1 MRSITDAF
9 HRLTL
14 GAPWLVALLLLAV
27 LGAAAWQ
34 AQYFKLDAS
43 ADSLILEGDEDLAYF
58 REIAAEFGTQDFLVV
73 TYRPQDERGLFED
86 ATLAHLKQLRD
97 ELAGLEFV
105 DSVQSMLDVPL
116 IQSPPTTLR
125 EIQREQRTLLDPGT
139 DREMAKEE
147 FRESPFYANLI
158 MNQEATVTAI
168 LVNLKPDERA
178 AELLDRRQQLRSMQR
193 EDSADFG
200 EEEAAEL
207 ARVEEAYGA
216 RKAQVQAELQRN
228 ISSVR
233 ELLEGYRDEA
243 EIFLGGLPMISAD
256 MINFV
261 SNDIAT
267 FGIGVALFILL
278 LLAISFRRLRW
289 VVIPSLVCAASCLA
303 TVGFLGLVDWRVT
316 IVSSNFISLLLILS
330 LSLTIHLV
338 VRYREL
344 HALHPQQS
352 MPELVRGTI
361 DSKFL
366 PSVFTVLTT
375 VVSFASLAVSGIR
388 PVIDFGLMMTVGVC
402 FAFVLC
408 FLIFPS
414 ALARLSP
421 GAPQPVEQQARNFTA
436 RVNSVLAALSERA
449 PGALMLAFVLVGGVA
464 IAGMARLSVENRFI
478 DYFHDSTEIHQG
490 MLVIDREL
498 GGTTPLDI
506 ILEPPQWFL
515 EEQKELEEM
524 DLPDLGGGGL
534 TAESYWYNARNLRDL
549 TEIHD
554 YIDAQPETGKVLS
567 MATTMRMLKILNE
580 GEWPGDFMLSL
591 IQRMAPDQI
600 VENLFDPYMSE
611 DGNRMRIALR
621 VVDSDPDL
629 RRNEFLTRIENGL
642 IENFDLEPQQ
652 VHLTGMM
659 VLYNNVMQ
667 SLYRSQAAT
676 LGVVFVAIGLMF
688 LLLFG
693 SPKMALIGIAP
704 TVVAALSVL
713 GMMGWLA
720 IPLDIMTITIAA
732 ITIGIG
738 VHDTIHYSYRFRD
751 EVRERGYEGA
761 ISRSHMSV
769 GRAMF
774 YTTLVVTLG
783 FSILVMSNFVPTI
796 YFGLFTGVA
805 MVFAL
810 IANLT
815 LLPVL
820 LKRFRPFPEGAAA

>member
-1 MRSITDAF
+1 MRSIADAF
-9 HRLTL
+9 YRLTL

-43 ADSLILEGDEDLAYF
+43 ADSLILEGDEDLAYY
-58 REIAAEFGTQDFLVV
+58 RKVVEEFGAQDFLVV
-73 TYRPQDERGLFED
+73 TYRPEAGRELFDD
-86 ATLAHLKQLRD
+86 ATLKHLKRLRD
-97 ELAGLEFV
+97 DLAEFDFV
-105 DSVQSMLDVPL
+105 ASVQSMLDVPL
-116 IQSPPTTLR
+116 IQSPPVTLR
-125 EIQREQRTLLDPGT
+125 EIQQEQRTLLDPGT

-147 FRESPFYANLI
+147 FRESPFYADLI
-158 MNQEATVTAI
+158 MNREATVTAI
-168 LVNLKPDERA
+168 MVNLKPDERA

-193 EDSADFG
+193 EDRENFG
-200 EEEAAEL
+200 AAEAAEL

-216 RKAQVQAELQRN
+216 RKAQVQAQLQRN
-228 ISSVR
+228 IASVR
-233 ELLEGYRDEA
+233 ELLDGYRDEA
-243 EIFLGGLPMISAD
+243 QIFLGGLPMIASD

-261 SNDIAT
+261 RNDIAT
-267 FGIGVALFILL
+267 FGVGVALFILL
-278 LLAISFRRLRW
+278 LLAVSFRRPRW
-289 VVIPSLVCAASCLA
+289 VVIPSLVCAASSLA

-344 HALHPQQS
+344 HALHAQQT

-375 VVSFASLAVSGIR
+375 MVSFASLAVSGIR
-388 PVIDFGLMMTVGVC
+388 PVIDFGLMLTVGVC

-414 ALARLSP
+414 ALAPLSP
-421 GAPQPVEQQARNFTA
+421 GAPQPVERQSRDLTA
-436 RVNSVLAALSERA
+436 RVNGAFAFISERA
-449 PGALMLAFVLVGGVA
+449 PGGLVLIFVLVAGVA
-464 IAGMARLSVENRFI
+464 VAGMARLTVENRFI
-478 DYFHDSTEIHQG
+478 DYFHDATEIHKG

-498 GGTTPLDI
+498 GGTTPLDV
-506 ILEPPQWFL
+506 ILEPPEWFL
-515 EEQKELEEM
+515 EEQKEMEEM
-524 DLPDLGGGGL
+524 DLPELGGGGL

-554 YIDAQPETGKVLS
+554 YLDAQPETGKVLS
-567 MATTMRMLKILNE
+567 MATTMRMLEILND
-580 GEWPGDFMLSL
+580 GQWPGDFVLSL
-591 IQRMAPDQI
+591 IQRMAPELI
-600 VENLFDPYMSE
+600 KENLFDPYMSE

-621 VVDSDPDL
+621 IVDSDPDL
-629 RRNEFLTRIENGL
+629 RRDAFLKRIENGL
-642 IENFDLEPQQ
+642 NENFDLEPQQ

-693 SPKMALIGIAP
+693 SLKMALIGVAP
-704 TVVAALSVL
+704 TVAAALFVL

-738 VHDTIHYSYRFRD
+738 VDDTIHYSHRFRD
-751 EVRERGYEGA
+751 EVRESGYEGA
-761 ISRSHMSV
+761 IGRSHMSV

-783 FSILVMSNFVPTI
+783 FSILGMSNFVPTI

-820 LKRFRPFPEGAAA
+820 LKRFRPFAEGAA

>member
-1 MRSITDAF
+1 MRSIADAF

-27 LGAAAWQ
+27 LGGAAWY

-43 ADSLILEGDEDLAYF
+43 ADSLILEGDEDLAYY
-58 REIAAEFGTQDFLVV
+58 RKVVEEFGTQDFLVV
-73 TYRPQDERGLFED
+73 TYRPQGERELFDD
-86 ATLAHLKQLRD
+86 ATLQHLKQLRD
-97 ELAGLEFV
+97 ELAGLAFV
-105 DSVQSMLDVPL
+105 DSVLSMLDVPL
-116 IQSPPTTLR
+116 IQSPPVTLR

-139 DREMAKEE
+139 DREMAKREL
-147 FRESPFYANLI
+147 RESPFYADLV
-158 MNQEATVTAI
+158 MNQEATVTAM
-168 LVNLKPDERA
+168 LVNLKADERA
-178 AELLDRRQQLRSMQR
+178 AELLDRRQELRRMRR
-193 EDSADFG
+193 ENSAEFG
-200 EEEAAEL
+200 AQEAAEL
-207 ARVEEAYGA
+207 ARVEEAYDA
-216 RKAQVQAELQRN
+216 RKAEVQAELQRN
-228 ISSVR
+228 IAAVR
-233 ELLEGYRDEA
+233 DVLDDYRDEA
-243 EIFLGGLPMISAD
+243 RIFLGGLPMIASD
-256 MINFV
+256 MIDFV
-261 SNDIAT
+261 RNDIAT
-267 FGIGVALFILL
+267 FGVGVALFILV
-278 LLAISFRRLRW
+278 LLAISFRRPRW
-289 VVIPSLVCAASCLA
+289 VVIPSLVCAAASLA

-316 IVSSNFISLLLILS
+316 VVSSNFISLLLILS

-361 DSKFL
+361 DNKFL

-414 ALARLSP
+414 ALAVLSP
-421 GAPQPVEQQARNFTA
+421 GAPQPMERQSRDLTS
-436 RVNSVLAALSERA
+436 RVNSAFAFISERA
-449 PGALMLAFVLVGGVA
+449 PGALMLVFVLVAGVA
-464 IAGMARLSVENRFI
+464 IAGMARLTVENRFI

-498 GGTTPLDI
+498 GGTTPLDV
-506 ILEPPQWFL
+506 ILGPPQWFL

-524 DLPDLGGGGL
+524 DLPDLAEGGL
-534 TAESYWYNARNLRDL
+534 TAESYWYNARNLREL

-554 YIDAQPETGKVLS
+554 YLDEQPETGKVLS
-567 MATTMRMLKILNE
+567 MATTTRMLKILNE
-580 GEWPGDFMLSL
+580 GEWPGDFMLAL
-591 IQRMAPDQI
+591 IPRMAPELI
-600 VENLFDPYMSE
+600 MENLFDPYMSE
-611 DGNRMRIALR
+611 DGNRMRIAMR
-621 VVDSDPDL
+621 IIDSDPDL
-629 RRNEFLTRIENGL
+629 RRDAFLKRIENGL
-642 IENFDLEPQQ
+642 IEGFDLEPQQ
-652 VHLTGMM
+652 VKLTGMM

-693 SPKMALIGIAP
+693 SPKMALIGVAP
-704 TVVAALSVL
+704 TVIAALSVL

-751 EVRERGYEGA
+751 EVRESGYEGA
-761 ISRSHMSV
+761 ISRAHLSV

-820 LKRFRPFPEGAAA
+820 LKRFRPFPERGG